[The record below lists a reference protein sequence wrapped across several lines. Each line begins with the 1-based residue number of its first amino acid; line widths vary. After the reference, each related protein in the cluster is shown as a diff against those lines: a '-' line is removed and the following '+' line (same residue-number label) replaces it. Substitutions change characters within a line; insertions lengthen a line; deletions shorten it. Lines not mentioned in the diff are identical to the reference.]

1 MRTAARVGRL
11 PQQRDSAREAYD
23 SAALRFNCPSTICA
37 YPRVRLVTSHWRRQ
51 QQGGPPVRVATS
63 RMFEQLTYAQI
74 GERLN
79 ISSEGAR
86 AIVKRNGLP
95 RSHGNDGRT
104 LVAID
109 LDELRHKPLPA
120 RSSRGQP
127 VTEVL
132 ATLKARIEQL
142 EAELAVE
149 QQRSAGHR
157 ADYEREWERAE
168 RADQLVATQD
178 RIIGELKNLRSLLQ
192 LAQQA
197 ARPVTTRTWRDVA
210 WGWLRTAG

>member
-1 MRTAARVGRL
+1 
-11 PQQRDSAREAYD
+11 
-23 SAALRFNCPSTICA
+23 
-37 YPRVRLVTSHWRRQ
+37 
-51 QQGGPPVRVATS
+51 
-63 RMFEQLTYAQI
+63 
-74 GERLN
+74 
-79 ISSEGAR
+79 
-86 AIVKRNGLP
+86 
-95 RSHGNDGRT
+95 

-157 ADYEREWERAE
+157 ADYERERERAE

>member
-1 MRTAARVGRL
+1 
-11 PQQRDSAREAYD
+11 
-23 SAALRFNCPSTICA
+23 
-37 YPRVRLVTSHWRRQ
+37 
-51 QQGGPPVRVATS
+51 
-63 RMFEQLTYAQI
+63 MFEQLTYAQI

-86 AIVKRNGLP
+86 AIVKRNRLP

-104 LVAID
+104 LVSID

-127 VTEVL
+127 VTEAL

-142 EAELAVE
+142 EAELAAE

-157 ADYEREWERAE
+157 ADYERERE
-168 RADQLVATQD
+168 RADQLVTTQD